1 MSKLSE
7 RMVRLLNLV
16 PYLRAHP
23 GVSPDKAATD
33 LGLSK
38 KQLMA
43 DLNSLF
49 LDCGLPGHAGGDLI
63 DLTISEDA
71 LSVHFT
77 AGMDRP
83 LRLTSSEAAAVLVA
97 LQALAEL
104 PGVVDP
110 AAARS
115 AIVKIEAVNIQA
127 GAAVPAQPEPDTTES
142 PAVATIRTAVQQ
154 RRALAIDYYSAS
166 RDTTSHRIVDPI
178 RVVVIA
184 TKSYLEAWCRTA
196 DSVRLFRFDRVDSA
210 EVLEELSAPPDP
222 ALRAATDTSL
232 FDADPSLPS
241 AVLLVEPSAFW
252 MFDYHPMKLLT
263 ERSDGSR
270 EASITYASDEWM
282 TRLVLGFGSAVRV
295 LAPESLATG
304 VRDAAVAAL
313 AAYGE
318 ECR

>member
-1 MSKLSE
+1 MSKVSE
-7 RMVRLLNLV
+7 RMVRLLNMV

-33 LGLSK
+33 LGLTK

-63 DLTISEDA
+63 DLAISEDA
-71 LSVHFT
+71 LSVFFT

-83 LRLTSSEAAAVLVA
+83 LRLTSSEAAAVLVT

-104 PGVVDP
+104 PGLVDP

-115 AIVKIEAVNIQA
+115 AIVKIEAVN
-127 GAAVPAQPEPDTTES
+127 AAASTAAMPSAEPESET
-142 PAVATIRTAVQQ
+142 PAVAAIRAAVQQ
-154 RRALAIDYYSAS
+154 RRALAMDYYSAS
-166 RDTTSHRIVDPI
+166 RDTASHRVVDPI

-196 DSVRLFRFDRVDSA
+196 ESVRLFRFDRVDSA
-210 EVLEELSAPPDP
+210 EVLDEPAAPPDP
-222 ALRAATDTSL
+222 AQRAATDTSL

-241 AVLLVEPSAFW
+241 ATLLVAPSAFW
-252 MFDYHPMKLLT
+252 MFDYHPMKLLA
-263 ERSDGSR
+263 ERPDGSR
-270 EASITYASDEWM
+270 EAAITYASDEWM

-295 LAPESLATG
+295 LAPESLATR

-313 AAYGE
+313 AAYQS
-318 ECR
+318 

>member
-1 MSKLSE
+1 MNKLSE
-7 RMVRLLNLV
+7 RMVRLLNMV

-23 GVSPDKAATD
+23 GVSPDKAAVD
-33 LGLSK
+33 LGLTK
-38 KQLMA
+38 KQLTA

-63 DLTISEDA
+63 DLAISEDA
-71 LSVHFT
+71 ISVHFT

-104 PGVVDP
+104 PGLVDP

-115 AIVKIEAVNIQA
+115 AIVKIEAVNAEA
-127 GAAVPAQPEPDTTES
+127 GSAAPPAPEATET
-142 PAVATIRTAVQQ
+142 PAVAAIRTAVQQ
-154 RRALAIDYYSAS
+154 HRALEIDYYSAS
-166 RDTTSHRIVDPI
+166 RDTASHRIVDPI

-184 TKSYLEAWCRTA
+184 SQSYLEAWCRTA
-196 DSVRLFRFDRVDSA
+196 ASIRLFRFDRVDSA
-210 EVLEELSAPPDP
+210 EVLDEVSAPPDP
-222 ALRAATDTSL
+222 ALSATTDTSL

-241 AVLLVEPSAFW
+241 ATLLVEASAFW
-252 MFDYHPMKLLT
+252 MFDYHPMKLIA
-263 ERSDGSR
+263 ERPDGSR

-295 LAPESLATG
+295 LAPESLATR

-313 AAYGE
+313 AAYQS
-318 ECR
+318 

>member
-7 RMVRLLNLV
+7 RMVRLLNMV

-23 GVSPDKAATD
+23 GVSPDKAAAD
-33 LGLSK
+33 LGLTK
-38 KQLMA
+38 KQLLA
-43 DLNSLF
+43 DLDSLF
-49 LDCGLPGHAGGDLI
+49 FDCGLPGHAGGDLI
-63 DLTISEDA
+63 DLAISEDA

-104 PGVVDP
+104 PGLVDP

-115 AIVKIEAVNIQA
+115 AMVKIEAVNAEA
-127 GAAVPAQPEPDTTES
+127 GSAAPTPPEPES
-142 PAVATIRTAVQQ
+142 AETPAVAAIRTAVQQ
-154 RRALAIDYYSAS
+154 HRALAIDYYSAS
-166 RDTTSHRIVDPI
+166 RDATSHRVVDPI

-184 TKSYLEAWCRTA
+184 STSYLEAWCRTA
-196 DSVRLFRFDRVDSA
+196 ESVRLFRFDRVDSA
-210 EVLEELSAPPDP
+210 AVLDEPAAPPDP

-241 AVLLVEPSAFW
+241 ATLLLEPSAFW
-252 MFDYHPMKLLT
+252 MFDYHPMKLLA
-263 ERSDGSR
+263 ERADGSR

-295 LAPESLATG
+295 LAPASLATQ
-304 VRDAAVAAL
+304 VRDAAAAAVAAYQ
-313 AAYGE
+313 AH
-318 ECR
+318 

>member
-1 MSKLSE
+1 MSRVSE
-7 RMVRLLNLV
+7 RMVRLLNMV

-33 LGLSK
+33 LGLTK

-63 DLTISEDA
+63 DLAISEDA
-71 LSVHFT
+71 LSVYFT

-83 LRLTSSEAAAVLVA
+83 LRLTSSEAAAVLVT

-104 PGVVDP
+104 PGLVDP

-115 AIVKIEAVNIQA
+115 AIVKIEAVNAAA
-127 GAAVPAQPEPDTTES
+127 GTAALPVSEPERET
-142 PAVATIRTAVQQ
+142 PAVTAIRTAVQQ
-154 RRALAIDYYSAS
+154 RRALAMDYYSAS
-166 RDTTSHRIVDPI
+166 RDTSSRRVVDPI

-184 TKSYLEAWCRTA
+184 AKSYLEGWCRTA

-210 EVLEELSAPPDP
+210 EVLDEPSTPPDP

-241 AVLLVEPSAFW
+241 ATLLVEPSAFW
-252 MFDYHPMKLLT
+252 MFDYHPMKLLA
-263 ERSDGSR
+263 ERPDGSR

-295 LAPESLATG
+295 LAPESLAAR
-304 VRDAAVAAL
+304 VREAAVSAL
-313 AAYGE
+313 DAYAKVGP
-318 ECR
+318 